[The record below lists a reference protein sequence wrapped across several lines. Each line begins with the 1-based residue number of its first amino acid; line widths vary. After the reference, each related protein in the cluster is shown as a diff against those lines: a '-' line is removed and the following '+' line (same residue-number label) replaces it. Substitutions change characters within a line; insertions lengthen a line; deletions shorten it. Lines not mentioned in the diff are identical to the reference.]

1 MDQIGAGVRTGVA
14 HESTLDLLLRFV
26 TSAIFRIAT
35 ARLELNGS
43 ILMTTILIVL
53 VFLTQHD
60 HWIRSVIQIVETLR
74 ATKKK
79 K

>member
-1 MDQIGAGVRTGVA
+1 
-14 HESTLDLLLRFV
+14 
-26 TSAIFRIAT
+26 
-35 ARLELNGS
+35 
-43 ILMTTILIVL
+43 MTTILIVL

-79 K
+79 NEIFQNKKKGKT